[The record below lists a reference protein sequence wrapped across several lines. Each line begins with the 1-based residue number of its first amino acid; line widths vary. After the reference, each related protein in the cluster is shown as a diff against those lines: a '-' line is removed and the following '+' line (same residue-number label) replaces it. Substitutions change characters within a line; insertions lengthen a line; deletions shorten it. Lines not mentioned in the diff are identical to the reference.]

1 MKFGLFYEHQ
11 IPRPRDKEQWDPD
24 AEHKMMKNAL
34 DQIELADELGF
45 DYIFQVEHHFLEE
58 YSHSSAPEIFL
69 TAVAA
74 VTQNIR
80 VGHGIVTCVPQM
92 NNPIRIAERAA
103 MLDHLS
109 DGRLEFGTGRSSTW
123 TELGGFEADPDETK
137 KTWDEFV
144 RIIPRMWMEERFSYQ
159 GRFFSMPSRMV
170 LPKPYQDPHPPMWV
184 AVTSPGTEQDAAAR
198 GLGSLGVSSGS
209 FDETA
214 RKTEAYHGRIQAC
227 DPVGG
232 FGTAQTSTLNFLYCH
247 EDDDTGMQVGQR
259 MHGYF
264 GYLNSQLVTVREVYP
279 TRSYPTLGAISVA
292 RDETGGRPDRAQTVC
307 FGGPDRIIE
316 VVKRWEQVG
325 IDQINF
331 LLNTAEVISHEDV
344 LASLRLFGERV
355 IPAFK
360 EGARHEAAPATVDG
374 GA

>member
-1 MKFGLFYEHQ
+1 MKFGIFFELSV
-11 IPRPRDKEQWDPD
+11 PRPFSREI
-24 AEHKMMKNAL
+24 EHKVIKDAL
-34 DQIELADELGF
+34 EQARVADEVGF
-45 DYIFQVEHHFLEE
+45 DTVWSVEHHFLEE

-74 VTQNIR
+74 VTENIR

-214 RKTEAYHGRIQAC
+214 RKTEAYHARIQTC

-232 FGTAQTSTLNFLYCH
+232 FVTAQTSTLNFLYCH